1 MFAVAARDGSASQ
14 CPDTGRAG
22 ETGGGETGGE
32 EMEEGRADGGSKW
45 GRGGGEEGR
54 GRGRR
59 LSGHPAP
66 PCNIQQPAVKSI
78 YLVRPE
84 QQRPRREAERGG
96 GGEAERVE
104 RGGGGAVYNS
114 HTTTG

>member
-14 CPDTGRAG
+14 CPYTGRAG
-22 ETGGGETGGE
+22 ETGGGRGGE
-32 EMEEGRADGGSKW
+32 QMEEGRADGGSKW

-54 GRGRR
+54 GRKGGRGGEER

-84 QQRPRREAERGG
+84 QQRPRREAER
-96 GGEAERVE
+96 
-104 RGGGGAVYNS
+104 RGGGG
-114 HTTTG
+114 GRGGGCI